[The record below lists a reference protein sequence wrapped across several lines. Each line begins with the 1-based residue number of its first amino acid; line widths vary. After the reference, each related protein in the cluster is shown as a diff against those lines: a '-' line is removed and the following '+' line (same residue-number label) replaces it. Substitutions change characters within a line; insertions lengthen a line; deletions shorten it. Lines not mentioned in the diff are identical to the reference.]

1 LRLCR
6 NRPRLTMY
14 KNKLFRGRSAK
25 SSTVS
30 NAGSSAV
37 GTPGSNVSTS
47 TTVDTPVSSTALD
60 TSNKRTPS
68 PKKRGRPPG
77 KKQSFP
83 SEETFLA
90 PAPSPKTMTPPRRK
104 PMREANSSAES
115 SPVLNVVR
123 RKARRACDL
132 DTAFYERILAVSGLK
147 FELDGAKP
155 HQLGLQICFAF
166 ACRFLF
172 SCVLQTK
179 SRFISS
185 ETCSSR

>member
-1 LRLCR
+1 MQLHLCR
-6 NRPRLTMY
+6 NYPRLIMY
-14 KNKLFRGRSAK
+14 KNRGRGRSSK
-25 SSTVS
+25 FSTVS

-37 GTPGSNVSTS
+37 GTPASNVSASSTTS
-47 TTVDTPVSSTALD
+47 TTFDTPASSAALD

-90 PAPSPKTMTPPRRK
+90 PAPSPKTSTPPRRK

-132 DTAFYERILAVSGLK
+132 DTAFYERILAICGLK

-155 HQLGLQICFAF
+155 HQLGLQIVL
-166 ACRFLF
+166 LF
-172 SCVLQTK
+172 V
-179 SRFISS
+179 
-185 ETCSSR
+185 